1 MTRKQ
6 MQEKYAD
13 AMMSMYKATGDDTDV
28 CFDKLVYTMK
38 NLGNPEA
45 RVRQMLGVLPGFGR
59 PLGLPDDWGA
69 RVIASVG
76 NYGEIFERN
85 LGRASVFGM
94 DRGLNDQWT
103 RGGLMYS
110 FPTR

>member
-13 AMMSMYKATGDDTDV
+13 AIKAMWEKTGDDIDV

-45 RVRQMLGVLPGFGR
+45 DVYEGIPEGFDFVEFGKDYKVL
-59 PLGLPDDWGA
+59 
-69 RVIASVG
+69 VG
-76 NYGEIFERN
+76 K
-85 LGRASVFGM
+85 A
-94 DRGLNDQWT
+94 
-103 RGGLMYS
+103 
-110 FPTR
+110 

>member
-38 NLGNPEA
+38 NLGNPNADVYE
-45 RVRQMLGVLPGFGR
+45 GIPEGFDFAEFGKDYKE
-59 PLGLPDDWGA
+59 L
-69 RVIASVG
+69 VG
-76 NYGEIFERN
+76 K
-85 LGRASVFGM
+85 A
-94 DRGLNDQWT
+94 
-103 RGGLMYS
+103 
-110 FPTR
+110 